1 MMSAQIIWF
10 YISLVLAAF
19 AALGAL
25 FVRDVFKSALL
36 VLTCFLALASLY
48 IFAMAEYVAV
58 VQILVYAGGVLIVI
72 IFGIMLTSRPSGT
85 ALQAE
90 TVNRFAGTLAG
101 FGLFIVLL
109 YAIRTGLNDSL
120 TPMEA
125 PASLETIG
133 TSIITNYSLP
143 FELAGILMLV
153 ALLGA
158 MVIASFSKSKKT

>member
-1 MMSAQIIWF
+1 MNALIVWF
-10 YISLVLAAF
+10 YFSIALAAL
-19 AALGAL
+19 AALSAL

-36 VLTCFLALASLY
+36 VLCCFLALASLY

-58 VQILVYAGGVLIVI
+58 VQILVYAGGILIVI
-72 IFGIMLTSRPSGT
+72 IFGIMLTSRPSGK

-90 TVNRFAGTLAG
+90 NVNRFAGTLAG
-101 FGLFIVLL
+101 LGLFIVLI
-109 YAIRTGLNDSL
+109 YAIRTGFTDSL
-120 TPMEA
+120 SPLEA

-133 TSIITNYSLP
+133 TSIVTRYSMP

-158 MVIASFSKSKKT
+158 MVVASFSKSKKT